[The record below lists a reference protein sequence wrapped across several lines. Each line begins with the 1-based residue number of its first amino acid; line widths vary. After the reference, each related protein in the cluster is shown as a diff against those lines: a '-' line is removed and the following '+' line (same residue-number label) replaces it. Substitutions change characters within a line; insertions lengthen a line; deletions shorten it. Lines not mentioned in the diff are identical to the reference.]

1 MNAKYILK
9 QTKTI
14 RILHQQTRNTVIT
27 VLERRE
33 NDYRQKHIKCQQ
45 ESTTPEK
52 ESMWLNTA
60 VLTSLAMSQ
69 GIYNICGSKITQN
82 SKKEELNNAKILL

>member
-1 MNAKYILK
+1 MKAKYILK

-14 RILHQQTRNTVIT
+14 RIPHQQTRNTVTT

-45 ESTTPEK
+45 ESTTPEE
-52 ESMWLNTA
+52 ESMWLNTT
-60 VLTSLAMSQ
+60 VLTSLAISL
-69 GIYNICGSKITQN
+69 GIYNIYGSKITQN